1 MALPVIAGTV
11 RVAFRGTVASGQ
23 PWVNVWHFR
32 YAGGASSPGTTDIT
46 ALDTIISRIYIGAA
60 FTSGQTWFANCPA
73 GTTLA
78 DTTYLLL
85 DGTSLA
91 TVIAHPGSG
100 LGGANSL
107 PPEVAHVLTLR
118 SAVRGRSHRGRVY
131 LPAQTTAS
139 VTAIGDM
146 NAGNVA
152 AFILNLNG
160 MKAALGGAGT
170 SPFWEFGIASY
181 KLSVF
186 TPLANFTMDGHPDV
200 QRRRRN

>member
-1 MALPVIAGTV
+1 
-11 RVAFRGTVASGQ
+11 
-23 PWVNVWHFR
+23 
-32 YAGGASSPGTTDIT
+32 
-46 ALDTIISRIYIGAA
+46 
-60 FTSGQTWFANCPA
+60 
-73 GTTLA
+73 
-78 DTTYLLL
+78 
-85 DGTSLA
+85 
-91 TVIAHPGSG
+91 
-100 LGGANSL
+100 
-107 PPEVAHVLTLR
+107 
-118 SAVRGRSHRGRVY
+118 VY